1 VENQQNLL
9 KRRQLARRAA
19 RDFTLAATDLSFFLR
34 DDKGAMQPVKAAALP
49 PAFPPIEGTE
59 AKLPPAR
66 LAAIIEATP
75 TLQALAQKAQR
86 LRLKR
91 NLAQNDL
98 RPELDFSL
106 KLAKDLGQ
114 GPRTLNGN
122 DVITGFE
129 FSLPLQ
135 RRKARGAQEEAEA
148 ALQAV
153 TFRQARETDGLRL
166 AILRLQETVAAAADF
181 AALADQEADAA
192 ETLEAAEW
200 VKFREGAS
208 SFFILNAREEN
219 TADARVR
226 ALDAQLAFQQAVAD
240 FALVTADRGRLGL
253 TSPAP
258 PEAP

>member
-1 VENQQNLL
+1 
-9 KRRQLARRAA
+9 
-19 RDFTLAATDLSFFLR
+19 
-34 DDKGAMQPVKAAALP
+34 M
-49 PAFPPIEGTE
+49 
-59 AKLPPAR
+59 
-66 LAAIIEATP
+66 
-75 TLQALAQKAQR
+75 
-86 LRLKR
+86 
-91 NLAQNDL
+91 
-98 RPELDFSL
+98 
-106 KLAKDLGQ
+106 GQ

-122 DVITGFE
+122 DVITGLE

-240 FALVTADRGRLGL
+240 FALVTADRDRLGL
-253 TSPAP
+253 AP
-258 PEAP
+258 PALTEAP